1 MPVNSVFNL
10 RKYSE
15 QVATD
20 GDQVCVGN
28 HDGAETKPA
37 GPCPSDWPP
46 TVLSSGLKPSSS
58 VGIPNWLSL
67 AS

>member
-37 GPCPSDWPP
+37 GPCPSD
-46 TVLSSGLKPSSS
+46 
-58 VGIPNWLSL
+58 
-67 AS
+67 